1 MMELA
6 SLVRDILRQQH
17 VEQLAQHREKD
28 HEAEAEW
35 EIARW
40 RHRSGVV
47 IHYPSH
53 YLMGTH
59 EEPDSF
65 INALLIM
72 KKKEMFFAL
81 LFYCFSALQLSVYCN
96 VYCRMRFYGWREQVK
111 RQGAKSL
118 TW

>member
-35 EIARW
+35 QIARW

-47 IHYPSH
+47 IQHRYELELPQQDAASCP
-53 YLMGTH
+53 
-59 EEPDSF
+59 ECWIEWQVIDS
-65 INALLIM
+65 AGLVVQPM
-72 KKKEMFFAL
+72 RKQ
-81 LFYCFSALQLSVYCN
+81 FYNLCQQSFWLAMQADGEDES
-96 VYCRMRFYGWREQVK
+96 
-111 RQGAKSL
+111 
-118 TW
+118 

>member
-35 EIARW
+35 QIARW

-47 IHYPSH
+47 IQHRYELELPQQDGASCPECWIDWQVIDAA
-53 YLMGTH
+53 GQRSTRCANR
-59 EEPDSF
+59 F
-65 INALLIM
+65 ITLPAILL
-72 KKKEMFFAL
+72 AG
-81 LFYCFSALQLSVYCN
+81 YAG
-96 VYCRMRFYGWREQVK
+96 GW
-111 RQGAKSL
+111 
-118 TW
+118 